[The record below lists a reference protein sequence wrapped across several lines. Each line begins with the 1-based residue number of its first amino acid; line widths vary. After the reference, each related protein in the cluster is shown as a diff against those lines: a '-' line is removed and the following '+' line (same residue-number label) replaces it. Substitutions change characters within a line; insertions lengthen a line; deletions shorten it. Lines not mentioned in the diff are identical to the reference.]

1 MVCPTCVLASAL
13 LFLLL
18 AATASGAQQHVVWK
32 ASVNPATVA
41 PGGTT
46 MLSIGATID
55 PGWHLYA
62 ASSPAGIPAS
72 FTLGPSTVVARTS
85 LWQSTPKRAFDPNF
99 NSQTE
104 TFEGTAWFEL
114 MIVTRP
120 DAPPGAAMLEIAARF
135 QTCNDNTC
143 VPGRWSGTAN
153 LTIDPA
159 MRTGGIIIYSPHVG
173 TRAAGSMIHLP
184 YVMTEV
190 KPLAPVSS
198 PTPPA
203 QSAPQ
208 RPWTL
213 FLLAAF
219 GFGLASIF
227 TPCCFPMIPITMSYF
242 LNRPSGGR
250 RDAIVQA
257 VVFCRGIIVLFSALG
272 LLITAA
278 LGPVGVVQ
286 LGASPWV
293 NGFIAV
299 LFIVFSLS
307 LLGAFEITIPS
318 SVLTRLNQA
327 SGGGGFAGTLLMGLT
342 YSLASFAC
350 VGPFVGTLLAASV
363 SGGGM
368 RPLVGMVTF
377 STGMALPFFFLALF
391 PTVLKKMPRSGG
403 WLVRVKI
410 VLGFVILA
418 ASLKYLRAVDQTLG
432 WNWLTR
438 ERFLAAW
445 IVLFAMA
452 GFYLLGLLRMEGI
465 KPDEPLRLG
474 RLAVGTAL
482 LIFAVSLV
490 PGMSGGKLGD
500 LDAYVPA
507 PAGRP
512 SAAGERAGPSWL
524 KDQYRQ
530 ALDQARR
537 EGKLVFINFTG
548 VACAN
553 CHWMEANMLPRPE
566 IAAALERFVLVE
578 LFTDR
583 TDAVSEA
590 NEKLEE
596 TKFGTVAEPYYAIVR
611 PDESVVATFE
621 GRTTNAQEFLAFLN
635 LGAAASLPAA
645 QSAQLDGDAAR
656 FTALDGSLIDGTG
669 KVMVLDFWATWCVP
683 CIQEMPEFNRL
694 YHDLSPKGL
703 ALAGVAMD
711 EEGAAVVKAF
721 LAKHPADYPIAL
733 GSAAVGKK
741 YGVENLPVTL
751 VFDRSGKLVKR
762 FDGYTKEADLRAAIE
777 AAL

>member
-1 MVCPTCVLASAL
+1 VFAFVHPVRGGTPERDAVPN
-13 LFLLL
+13 
-18 AATASGAQQHVVWK
+18 GPHVAWK
-32 ASVNPATVA
+32 ASVDPATVG
-41 PGGTT
+41 PGTT
-46 MLSIGATID
+46 TVLSIDATID

-72 FTLGPSTVVARTS
+72 FTVGPSAVVARTS
-85 LWQSTPKRAFDPNF
+85 LSQSIPKRAFDPNF

-104 TFEGTAWFEL
+104 TFEGSARFALVIE
-114 MIVTRP
+114 TRR
-120 DAPPGAAMLEIAARF
+120 DAPAGATTLQLAARF
-135 QTCNDNTC
+135 QTCNDKTC
-143 VPGRWSGTAN
+143 VPGKWSATAN

-159 MRTGGIIIYSPHVG
+159 AKVTAI
-173 TRAAGSMIHLP
+173 ALP
-184 YVMTEV
+184 PGLAEV
-190 KPLAPVSS
+190 KPPVLASS
-198 PTPPA
+198 SIPPSQTSPP
-203 QSAPQ
+203 QS
-208 RPWTL
+208 WSL
-213 FLLAAF
+213 FLIAAF
-219 GFGLASIF
+219 GFGVASIF

-242 LNRPSGGR
+242 LNRESGGR
-250 RDAIVQA
+250 RDAILHA
-257 VVFCRGIIVLFSALG
+257 VVFCLGIIVLFSGLG
-272 LLITAA
+272 LVIAAA

-293 NGFIAV
+293 NGFIAA

-363 SGGGM
+363 SSGGL

-391 PTVLKKMPRSGG
+391 PAFLKKMPRSGG

-418 ASLKYLRAVDQTLG
+418 ASLKYLSAVDQTLG
-432 WNWLTR
+432 WGWLTR

-465 KPDEPLRLG
+465 KPDEPLGLG
-474 RLAVGTAL
+474 RLAIGIAF

-507 PAGRP
+507 PAGRATLEAR
-512 SAAGERAGPSWL
+512 SGPSWI
-524 KDQYRQ
+524 KDQYRE

-621 GRTTNAQEFLAFLN
+621 GRTTNAQEFLAFLDK
-635 LGAAASLPAA
+635 GAPAPGPSNQAAPE
-645 QSAQLDGDAAR
+645 GDPAR
-656 FTALDGSLIDGTG
+656 FTALDGTPIDGNG
-669 KVMVLDFWATWCVP
+669 KVLVLDFWATWCVP
-683 CIQEMPEFNRL
+683 CIQEMPELNRL
-694 YHDLSPKGL
+694 HHELSPKGL
-703 ALAGVAMD
+703 ELVGVAMD
-711 EEGAAVVKAF
+711 EEGAEIVKPF
-721 LAKHPADYPIAL
+721 LAKHPIDYPVAL
-733 GSAAVGKK
+733 GSPAVGKQ
-741 YGVENLPVTL
+741 YAVETFPVTL

-762 FDGYTKEADLRAAIE
+762 FDGYTKEAELRNAIQ

>member
-1 MVCPTCVLASAL
+1 
-13 LFLLL
+13 
-18 AATASGAQQHVVWK
+18 
-32 ASVNPATVA
+32 
-41 PGGTT
+41 
-46 MLSIGATID
+46 MLSIDATID

-72 FTLGPSTVVARTS
+72 FTLAPNAVVGSTRLYQTS
-85 LWQSTPKRAFDPNF
+85 SNRAFDPNF
-99 NSQTE
+99 NDQTD
-104 TFEGTAWFEL
+104 TFEGSAHFALVIE
-114 MIVTRP
+114 TRK
-120 DAPPGAAMLEIAARF
+120 DAPAGAATLQIAARF

-143 VPGRWSGTAN
+143 VPGKWSGTAKI
-153 LTIDPA
+153 TID
-159 MRTGGIIIYSPHVG
+159 S
-173 TRAAGSMIHLP
+173 AAKVAAIALP
-184 YVMTEV
+184 PGLTEV
-190 KPLAPVSS
+190 KAPA
-198 PTPPA
+198 PA
-203 QSAPQ
+203 PANSSAPQ
-208 RPWTL
+208 QSWTL

-257 VVFCRGIIVLFSALG
+257 AVFCLGIIVLFSGLG
-272 LLITAA
+272 LVITAA

-293 NGFIAV
+293 NGFIAA

-307 LLGAFEITIPS
+307 LLGAFEFTIPS

-327 SGGGGFAGTLLMGLT
+327 SGSGGFAGTLLMGLT

-363 SGGGM
+363 SSGGL
-368 RPLVGMVTF
+368 RPLAGMVTF

-391 PTVLKKMPRSGG
+391 PAVLKRMPRSGG
-403 WLVRVKI
+403 WLARVKI

-418 ASLKYLRAVDQTLG
+418 ASLKYLSAVDRTLG
-432 WNWLTR
+432 WGWLTR

-474 RLAVGTAL
+474 RLAVGTAF

-507 PAGRP
+507 PAGRD
-512 SAAGERAGPSWL
+512 AAPGERGGPLWL
-524 KDQYRQ
+524 KDQYRE

-583 TDAVSEA
+583 ADAVSEA

-635 LGAAASLPAA
+635 QTAPAAAPAA
-645 QSAQLDGDAAR
+645 QSAQDRGAAR
-656 FTALDGSLIDGTG
+656 FTALDGSPIDGSG
-669 KVMVLDFWATWCVP
+669 KVLVLDFWATWC
-683 CIQEMPEFNRL
+683 
-694 YHDLSPKGL
+694 
-703 ALAGVAMD
+703 
-711 EEGAAVVKAF
+711 
-721 LAKHPADYPIAL
+721 
-733 GSAAVGKK
+733 
-741 YGVENLPVTL
+741 
-751 VFDRSGKLVKR
+751 
-762 FDGYTKEADLRAAIE
+762 
-777 AAL
+777 

>member
-1 MVCPTCVLASAL
+1 
-13 LFLLL
+13 
-18 AATASGAQQHVVWK
+18 
-32 ASVNPATVA
+32 
-41 PGGTT
+41 
-46 MLSIGATID
+46 MLSIDATID

-72 FTLGPSTVVARTS
+72 FTLGPSTVVARTALS
-85 LWQSTPKRAFDPNF
+85 QSSPKQAFDPNF

-104 TFEGTAWFEL
+104 TFEGYARFDL
-114 MIVTRP
+114 MIATRP
-120 DAPPGAAMLEIAARF
+120 DAPAGTTMLEVAARF

-143 VPGRWSGTAN
+143 VPGRWSGTAK

-159 MRTGGIIIYSPHVG
+159 LRAGGIIIYSPHAG
-173 TRAAGSMIHLP
+173 TKAAGSIIHLP

-198 PTPPA
+198 SISRA
-203 QSAPQ
+203 QRGAEQS
-208 RPWTL
+208 WSL
-213 FLLAAF
+213 FLLTAF
-219 GFGLASIF
+219 GLGVASIF

-242 LNRPSGGR
+242 LNRQFGR
-250 RDAIVQA
+250 RDAILHA
-257 VVFCRGIIVLFSALG
+257 VVFCLGIIVLFSGLG
-272 LLITAA
+272 LVITA
-278 LGPVGVVQ
+278 LMGPVGVVQ

-293 NGFIAV
+293 NGFIAA

-318 SVLTRLNQA
+318 SILTRLNQA
-327 SGGGGFAGTLLMGLT
+327 SGSGSFAGTLLMGLT

-363 SGGGM
+363 AGGGL

-377 STGMALPFFFLALF
+377 ASGMALPFFLLALF
-391 PTVLKKMPRSGG
+391 PAMLKRMPRSGG

-418 ASLKYLRAVDQTLG
+418 ASLKYLSAVDQTLG
-432 WNWLTR
+432 LGWLTR
-438 ERFLAAW
+438 GRFLAVW
-445 IVLFAMA
+445 IVLFAMP
-452 GFYLLGLLRMEGI
+452 GLYLLGLLRLEGV

-474 RLAVGTAL
+474 RLAIGAAFLV
-482 LIFAVSLV
+482 FAVSLI
-490 PGMSGGKLGD
+490 PGMSGGNLGD

-507 PAGRP
+507 PAELNSG
-512 SAAGERAGPSWL
+512 AGQRAGPAWL

-548 VACAN
+548 VTCAN

-611 PDESVVATFE
+611 PDETVVATFE
-621 GRTTNAQEFLAFLN
+621 GRTTNPQQFLAFLSR
-635 LGAAASLPAA
+635 GAGAPAPSGPSTAQDAAAP
-645 QSAQLDGDAAR
+645 R
-656 FTALDGSLIDGTG
+656 FSALDGSAINGSG
-669 KVMVLDFWATWCVP
+669 KVLVLDFWATWCVP
-683 CIQEMPEFNRL
+683 CIQEMPQFGRI

-703 ALAGVAMD
+703 ALVGIAMD
-711 EEGAAVVKAF
+711 DEGAEVVKPF
-721 LAKHPADYPIAL
+721 LAKHPVDYPITL
-733 GSAAVGKK
+733 GSADLGKR
-741 YGVENLPVTL
+741 YAVENLPVTL

-762 FDGYTKEADLRAAIE
+762 FDGFTKEPDLRAAIQ

>member
-1 MVCPTCVLASAL
+1 M
-13 LFLLL
+13 L
-18 AATASGAQQHVVWK
+18 AATASAAQQHVAWNL
-32 ASVNPATVA
+32 SIDPATVA
-41 PGGTT
+41 PGGATV
-46 MLSIGATID
+46 LSIDATID

-72 FTLGPSTVVARTS
+72 FTLGPSTVVAHTS
-85 LWQSTPKRAFDPNF
+85 LSQSIPKRAFDPNF

-104 TFEGTAWFEL
+104 TFEGSARFDL

-120 DAPPGAAMLEIAARF
+120 DAPAGTTMLEVAARF
-135 QTCNDNTC
+135 QTCNDTTC
-143 VPGRWSGTAN
+143 VPGKWSGTAD
-153 LTIDPA
+153 LGIDPGA
-159 MRTGGIIIYSPHVG
+159 KV
-173 TRAAGSMIHLP
+173 AAIALP
-184 YVMTEV
+184 PGLAEV
-190 KPLAPVSS
+190 KPPAPAR
-198 PTPPA
+198 PA
-203 QSAPQ
+203 ASQQS
-208 RPWTL
+208 WTL

-219 GFGLASIF
+219 GLGLASIF

-242 LNRPSGGR
+242 LNRESGGR
-250 RDAIVQA
+250 RDAITQA
-257 VVFCRGIIVLFSALG
+257 VVFCLGIVVLFSGLG
-272 LLITAA
+272 LLITAL

-293 NGFIAV
+293 NGFIAG

-327 SGGGGFAGTLLMGLT
+327 SGSGGFAGTLLMGLT

-363 SGGGM
+363 SGGGL

-377 STGMALPFFFLALF
+377 AIGMALPFFLLALF
-391 PTVLKKMPRSGG
+391 PPMLKKLPRSGG
-403 WLVRVKI
+403 WLARVKI
-410 VLGFVILA
+410 VMGFVILA
-418 ASLKYLRAVDQTLG
+418 ASLKYLSAVDQTLG
-432 WNWLTR
+432 LGWLTR
-438 ERFLAAW
+438 ERFLAGW

-452 GFYLLGLLRMEGI
+452 GLYLLGLLRLEGV

-474 RLAVGTAL
+474 RLAMGTAFF
-482 LIFAVSLV
+482 IFAVSLV
-490 PGMSGGKLGD
+490 PGMSGGKLGW

-507 PAGRP
+507 PAERA
-512 SAAGERAGPSWL
+512 SASGERGGPSWL

-566 IAAALERFVLVE
+566 IAAALGQFVLVE

-596 TKFGTVAEPYYAIVR
+596 TRFGTVAEPYYAIVR

-621 GRTTNAQEFLAFLN
+621 GRTTNTQEFLAFLN
-635 LGAAASLPAA
+635 RGAAASVTA
-645 QSAQLDGDAAR
+645 QTADRESDDDAR
-656 FTALDGSLIDGTG
+656 FTALDGSAIDGAG
-669 KVMVLDFWATWCVP
+669 KVLVLDFWATWCVP
-683 CIQEMPEFNRL
+683 CIQEMPQFNRL
-694 YHDLSPKGL
+694 YHELSPKGL

-711 EEGAAVVKAF
+711 EEGAAVVKPF
-721 LAKHPADYPIAL
+721 LAKHPVDYPVAL
-733 GSAAVGKK
+733 GSAAIGKR

-762 FDGYTKEADLRAAIE
+762 FDGYTKEADLRAAIQT
-777 AAL
+777 AF

>member
-1 MVCPTCVLASAL
+1 VRHVGLPLALLLFAAVASA
-13 LFLLL
+13 
-18 AATASGAQQHVVWK
+18 AQQHVAW
-32 ASVNPATVA
+32 SVSVEPAAVA
-41 PGGTT
+41 PGGIALVRINA
-46 MLSIGATID
+46 MID

-72 FTLGPSTVVARTS
+72 FTVTPSAVATLTRLYQGPPRS
-85 LWQSTPKRAFDPNF
+85 AFDHNF
-99 NSQTE
+99 NNQID
-104 TFEGTAWFEL
+104 TFEGSASFAL
-114 MIVTRP
+114 MIETRK
-120 DAPPGAAMLEIAARF
+120 DAPPGAATLEIAARF
-135 QTCNDNTC
+135 QTCNDSTC
-143 VPGRWSGTAN
+143 VPGRWSGTVN
-153 LTIDPA
+153 LTVDPA
-159 MRTGGIIIYSPHVG
+159 IKTTGLVFL
-173 TRAAGSMIHLP
+173 LP
-184 YVMTEV
+184 GLTEV
-190 KPLAPVSS
+190 KPPARAAAAP
-198 PTPPA
+198 P
-203 QSAPQ
+203 QSL
-208 RPWTL
+208 TL

-219 GFGLASIF
+219 GFGVASIF

-250 RDAIVQA
+250 RDTIVHA
-257 VVFCRGIIVLFSALG
+257 VVFCLGIIVLFSALG

-293 NGFIAV
+293 NGFIAA

-327 SGGGGFAGTLLMGLT
+327 SGSGGFAGTLLMGLT

-363 SGGGM
+363 SSGGL

-391 PTVLKKMPRSGG
+391 PAVLKKMPRSGG

-418 ASLKYLRAVDQTLG
+418 ASLKYLSAVDQTLG

-452 GFYLLGLLRMEGI
+452 GLYLLGLLRMEGI

-474 RLAVGTAL
+474 RLAVGTAF

-507 PAGRP
+507 PAERV
-512 SAAGERAGPSWL
+512 SASGERAGPSWL

-537 EGKLVFINFTG
+537 DGKLVFINFTG

-635 LGAAASLPAA
+635 RGAAASLPAQNA
-645 QSAQLDGDAAR
+645 PQEGDAAR
-656 FTALDGSLIDGTG
+656 FTALDGSAIDGTG
-669 KVMVLDFWATWCVP
+669 KVLVLDFWATWCVP
-683 CIQEMPEFNRL
+683 CIREMPQFNRL
-694 YHDLSPKGL
+694 YHELSPKGL

-711 EEGAAVVKAF
+711 EEGAAVVKPF
-721 LAKHPADYPIAL
+721 LAKHPVDYPITL
-733 GSAAVGKK
+733 GSAMVGKK

-751 VFDRSGKLVKR
+751 VFDRSGKLFKR
-762 FDGYTKEADLRAAIE
+762 CDGYTKEADLRAAIE